1 MRKVQFA
8 FLCFIISLG
17 LYAQNQASG
26 KAVSSLKPDT
36 LVTAADLS
44 RERVFYPRLYLGGY
58 NPILNNRIELYK
70 IDKGHNIH
78 RAKPFE
84 IAAFAPEHK
93 ERVDF
98 PNRLVILSVQ
108 TGSFKLSPDIPLTFD
123 TYFTNLRSKVFRKSL
138 LNNIKTQTQTA
149 QTTSSGFI
157 KDISVLPDIAIPK
170 AVQKVIG
177 STAGR
182 LNLDGTQK
190 LTLSASNTSRKQ
202 VPIYDTSGKNVFDMK
217 METETNLRLS
227 GTIGEKIA
235 INFKYNSKQDDQIF
249 DANNVNVKYT
259 GLDDEFIKSIEGGN
273 ITLAL
278 GGSRYIS
285 YSASSQGL
293 FGITSKFKY
302 GDLDLSVIASK
313 EESQKNVQSFVGK
326 SQADSSIV
334 SSWKYSRRS
343 MYYLEDPYELYNLYE
358 SAADTTGA
366 PIGWYRNA
374 IKTNPDG
381 TWQIADA
388 NLLPAAGTV
397 ELWFDDANS
406 TNDNETTEGDTIHYV
421 GDYPQPY
428 VPKYD
433 RLVEGTDY
441 VTDYSSGIVTLLR
454 TVERNATIG
463 VRYTNRRGD
472 QVPQDNG
479 SNKLQVRVLRKK
491 YQEYSPYNPSALT
504 PSGDLINTWHY
515 QMRNI
520 YDMGRSNIKS
530 DGFELQV
537 YTQNVDLTRN
547 YNLPNEVATQNIIT
561 YNDYLRLNANN
572 SEDGVINGDDATV
585 NLTKGW
591 IIMPF
596 IEPFKALG
604 DGIIYRKENE
614 DEYSFQDSTNIFIG
628 IKGKIGRD
636 AIELSSA
643 GVLRGSVKVKVNG
656 DQQLENVDYIVD
668 YDFGRLTFLTPKGKD
683 PEAKIEV
690 EFESR
695 TLFSVAQKNLAGVRA
710 EYKPSDNLKLG
721 GTLIYRSEFVADKRP
736 RIGNENIEMLMG
748 NVDAEV
754 KVKPFFVTK
763 MLDALPLIKTSSPTE
778 LSLSGE
784 VAFTL
789 PNIYGNPDGK
799 KKEAYIDDMEA
810 IMDSYPLGVTFNNW
824 VLGSKP
830 YNTSLA
836 KGRMNWYN
844 AKDVK
849 RIDIEPDS
857 LLTEREKNEYVT
869 VLTLKATPNPVL
881 IPGAETQSWAGVM
894 KYLGNQLDFSQK
906 KYLELLVQLDHK
918 EGNLTEYPNVS
929 LHIDM
934 GDMSEDFYTEY
945 GGYGIKNTE
954 DLNSDGELTLA
965 EDIGLDGIS
974 KDNPGHDP
982 LDIAVPADGDDYS
995 GVNGTE
1001 GNRSLDTEDLDG
1013 NGDLNTLNRYISYS
1027 ISLLNPDPEVVVDSL
1042 KKNWKLIRI
1051 PLNDPRFFTIVNDMP
1066 SSAMPSLNKVS
1077 YARIWLE
1084 TNSPDPVKV
1093 RIADISLIGNKWQD
1107 NYIREFTWKT
1117 GTMPDYP
1124 TTINNHNLIVNPIIL
1139 AQTGTTYLSGIVSN
1153 QKNSH
1158 YNSPAGTWYLEDKK
1172 VSAESALSVELNNL
1186 QPGQMCL
1193 LRQRLQDQFDL
1204 RSYGKIRLWV
1214 YPEAAQN
1221 ANSHPDSVFIIFRI
1235 GADSLN
1241 YYQVRQR
1248 AKVNPYQQSLS
1259 SDRMI
1264 AENWQQLEIDLQELV
1279 AVKELHLSTAY
1290 DHADSL
1296 IYYLDNGEPDYSKGF
1311 YKRGNPSLNNIRD
1324 LNLGVFISNEY
1335 YTRPGDLEAFTGT
1348 VYFNDIRVADPYEDM
1363 GVAKRLSLN
1372 ASFADVATLNV
1383 DYEDKSENFNTTIQR
1398 GRTNTFTSTKSL
1410 NITNKYYVN
1419 KLFPASWN
1427 LDIPI
1432 SLAYVNSEGTPRFKA
1447 NSDLL
1452 RENILND
1459 SLRLVELT
1467 KRKVYSMDF
1476 GFSQKIPPKN
1486 KILLYT
1492 IKNLSVSGRVE
1503 NSENETPTARDYI
1516 LAYRGTVNYNLNIP
1530 AEKTSFKLFKNYR
1543 LGYFPHNW
1551 SNSFTFS
1558 ANEPE
1563 SWDRASNTPH
1573 LQWNRR
1579 TQTTDT
1585 RTLTSDNSLSWNIL
1599 SDLSAT
1605 ARLNMNRDLKQRD
1618 TLWVFN
1624 IGELSTYTQD
1634 LGLNYNPNY
1643 LPRVLNF
1650 TSSVASRYSDT
1661 QRKYSQ
1667 LQDGQTVDYY
1677 QHDGNTNRSIRLNL
1691 TLQNST
1697 LLSSWVQTLKA
1708 KAPAI
1713 KDEPKPE
1720 EKKEEPKPEDDK
1732 RDLKPEEGKD
1742 FSPPQPNPSD
1752 EQRKQEDEKRIRE
1765 AADKKLKELQDQLSS
1780 EELEKLEQELLAQ
1793 FDKPEEPQAEVSMP
1807 SDALTEPATADSGK
1821 AVPKPKKPR
1830 GNPVL
1835 GFLSM
1840 LSRFKNIT
1848 ASYQNGY
1855 TMNYARKIDAY
1866 PFAFQLGLPHDLVQD
1881 SLEAISNDNTFTLS
1895 SGIAISRRL
1904 DSVINYSYTNNLRES
1919 SASNQTLGW
1928 TFPDITLTLSDFETL
1943 LGIQKFITGSR
1954 LNSGF
1959 QYSYRETGNP
1969 DQITANKQETFTTG
1983 MNPVLGFTGNIL
1995 GKVSTNLS
2003 YAISRSKNVTA
2014 MVDRDIVKT
2023 TDSQSMNGNLSYSF
2037 RAGRGFTIP
2046 FTQKKIHIKNELT
2059 SSLGITYEKNYD
2071 ETQGNTVLVDRSTSR
2086 LTFSPQATYQFDTN
2100 IKGGLTSS
2108 YEMNA
2113 DKKRDDGTSI
2123 FRLGVWV
2130 EVNL

>member
-1 MRKVQFA
+1 MRKVLLFCLS
-8 FLCFIISLG
+8 LCISLA
-17 LYAQNQASG
+17 LFAQKPDAATSGADKAQAGSP
-26 KAVSSLKPDT
+26 ADSLDSSL
-36 LVTAADLS
+36 
-44 RERVFYPRLYLGGY
+44 ERAFFPRLYLGGY
-58 NPILNNRIELYK
+58 NPIINNRIELYK

-84 IAAFAPEHK
+84 ITAFAPEHK
-93 ERVDF
+93 EKVDF
-98 PNRLVILSVQ
+98 ANHRVIISIQ
-108 TGSFKLSPDIPLTFD
+108 TGEFKLSPDVTISFD
-123 TYFTNLRSKVFRKSL
+123 HYFSNLRSKVFRKSL

-149 QTTSSGFI
+149 QSTSSGFI

-170 AVQKVIG
+170 AVQKLIG

-190 LTLSASNTSRKQ
+190 LTLSVSNTSRKQ

-259 GLDDEFIKSIEGGN
+259 GVDDEFTKSIEGGN
-273 ITLAL
+273 ITLSL

-334 SSWKYSRRS
+334 SSWKYARRT
-343 MYYLEDPYELYNLYE
+343 MYFLDDPYELYELYGPAD
-358 SAADTTGA
+358 SASV
-366 PIGWYRNA
+366 PKGWVNNA
-374 IKTNPDG
+374 IKTYPDG
-381 TWQIADA
+381 TWRVKT
-388 NLLPAAGTV
+388 NRLPKSGTV
-397 ELWFDDANS
+397 EVWFDDANS
-406 TNDNETTEGDTIHYV
+406 TNDNETTEGDSVYWA
-421 GDYPQPY
+421 GGYPQTY
-428 VPKYD
+428 FPKYD
-433 RLVEGTDY
+433 RLAEGTDY
-441 VTDYSSGIVTLLR
+441 ITDYANGTIILLR
-454 TVERNATIG
+454 NIERNGTLG
-463 VRYTNRRGD
+463 VRFERQDGI
-472 QVPQDNG
+472 QVPLQTG
-479 SNKLQVRVLRKK
+479 SSRLQVRVLRKR
-491 YQEYSPYNPSALT
+491 YQEYSPYNPNELT
-504 PSGDLINTWHY
+504 PSQDLLNSWHY

-520 YDMGRSNIKS
+520 YDMGRTNIKS

-547 YNLPNEVATQNIIT
+547 YNLPNEVATQNVVT

-572 SEDGVINGDDATV
+572 SEDGIINGDDATV

-591 IIMPF
+591 IIIPF
-596 IEPFKALG
+596 IEPFLALG
-604 DGIIYRKENE
+604 DGIIYRKETE
-614 DEYSFQDSTNIFIG
+614 DEYSYQDSTDIFIG

-656 DQQLENVDYIVD
+656 TEQRENVDYIVD
-668 YDFGRLTFLTPKGKD
+668 YDFGRLTFLTPAGKD

-748 NVDAEV
+748 NVDAEL

-763 MLDALPLIKTSSPTE
+763 VIDALPLIKTSSPTE

-784 VAFTL
+784 MAFTL

-810 IMDSYPLGVTFNNW
+810 IMDSYPLGVTYSNW

-830 YNTSLA
+830 YDINLA

-857 LLTEREKNEYVT
+857 LLTDREKNEYVT
-869 VLTLKATPNPVL
+869 VLTLKATPNPVF

-918 EGNLTEYPNVS
+918 ENNATEYPNVT
-929 LHIDM
+929 LHLDL
-934 GDMSEDFYTEY
+934 GDISEDFYTEY

-954 DLNSDGELTLA
+954 DRNSDGELTIA

-974 KDNPGHDP
+974 KNDPGHDP
-982 LDIAVPADGDDYS
+982 LDIAAPPDGDDYS
-995 GVNGTE
+995 KVNGTE
-1001 GNRSLDTEDLDG
+1001 ENRILDTEDLDG
-1013 NGDLNTLNRYISYS
+1013 NGILNTLNRYLSYS
-1027 ISLLNPDPEVVVDSL
+1027 FSLLNPDPEVVVDSL

-1051 PLNDPRFFTIVNDMP
+1051 PLNDPRFYTVVNDMP
-1066 SSAMPSLNKVS
+1066 SSAMPSLQKVS

-1093 RIADISLIGNKWQD
+1093 RIADISLVGNKWQD
-1107 NYIREFTWKT
+1107 NYIRDFSWKT
-1117 GTMPDYP
+1117 GTTPDYP
-1124 TTINNHNLIVNPIIL
+1124 STVNNHNLIIKPSVL
-1139 AQTGTTYLSGIVSN
+1139 ALTGTTYLTGIVSN

-1158 YNSPAGTWYLEDKK
+1158 YNSPDGTWYMEDKK
-1172 VSAESALSVELNNL
+1172 VSAESALSVELTKL
-1186 QPGQMCL
+1186 QPGQMVL

-1204 RSYGKIRLWV
+1204 RSYGKLRFWV
-1214 YPEAAQN
+1214 YPESAP
-1221 ANSHPDSVFIIFRI
+1221 NSTTNPDSVFIIFRI

-1248 AKVNPYQQSLS
+1248 VKVNPYSQNRS
-1259 SDRMI
+1259 SDRMR

-1279 AVKELHLSTAY
+1279 AVKELNPSQAY

-1296 IYYLDNGEPDYSKGF
+1296 IYYLDNDQPDYSKGF
-1311 YKRGNPSLNNIRD
+1311 YKRGNPLLNNIRD
-1324 LNLGVFISNEY
+1324 LNLGVFIPNRY
-1335 YTRPGDLEAFTGT
+1335 YTRPADEKPFTGT
-1348 VYFNDIRVADPYEDM
+1348 VYFNDIRVADPYEDI

-1383 DYEDKSENFNTTIQR
+1383 DFEDKSENFNTNIQR
-1398 GRTNTFTSTKSL
+1398 GRTNTFTSTRSL

-1432 SLAYVNSEGTPRFKA
+1432 SLAYVNTEGTPRFKA

-1459 SLRLVELT
+1459 SLRAVEQS
-1467 KRKVYSMDF
+1467 KRVSYSADF

-1492 IKNLSVSGRVE
+1492 IKNISVSGRVE
-1503 NSENETPTARDYI
+1503 SSKNETPTARDNI
-1516 LAYRGTVNYNLNIP
+1516 LAYRGTLNYNLNLP
-1530 AEKTSFKLFKNYR
+1530 AEKTSLKLYKSYR
-1543 LGYFPHNW
+1543 MGYFPHNW

-1558 ANEPE
+1558 ANEPQ
-1563 SWDRASNTPH
+1563 SWDRATNTTY
-1573 LQWNRR
+1573 LLWNRR

-1605 ARLNMNRDLKQRD
+1605 ARLNTNRDLKQRD
-1618 TLWVFN
+1618 SLWVVN
-1624 IGELSTYTQD
+1624 IGKLTTYTQD

-1643 LPRVLNF
+1643 FPRVMNF
-1650 TSSVASRYSDT
+1650 TSSVAARYSDT

-1667 LQDGQTVDYY
+1667 LEDGQYVDYY
-1677 QHDGNTNRSIRLNL
+1677 QRDGNTNRTIRLNL

-1697 LLSSWVQTLKA
+1697 LLGSWVQSLKA
-1708 KAPAI
+1708 KTPAP
-1713 KDEPKPE
+1713 KEEPKQE
-1720 EKKEEPKPEDDK
+1720 ETKEEPKPKDGMVEPLPKED
-1732 RDLKPEEGKD
+1732 KD
-1742 FSPPQPNPSD
+1742 INPPKSEPSD
-1752 EQRKQEDEKRIRE
+1752 DIKRSDEEMKIRE
-1765 AADKKLKELQDQLSS
+1765 AANKKLMELQDQLSP
-1780 EELEKLEQELLAQ
+1780 EELEKLEQELLSQ
-1793 FDKPEEPQAEVSMP
+1793 LENFEEPKAEVQIP
-1807 SDALTEPATADSGK
+1807 SDGLKEPAVSDSGK
-1821 AVPKPKKPR
+1821 AVSKPKKPR
-1830 GNPVL
+1830 GNPVV
-1835 GFLSM
+1835 GFLSL

-1855 TMNYARKIDAY
+1855 TMNYARKNDAY
-1866 PFAFQLGLPHDLVQD
+1866 PFAFQIGLPHDLVKD
-1881 SLEAISNDNTFTLS
+1881 SLEAISDDNTLTLS

-1904 DSVINYSYTNNLRES
+1904 DSVINYSYTNNMRES
-1919 SASNQTLGW
+1919 TASNQTLGW
-1928 TFPDITLTLSDFETL
+1928 TFPDITLTLSDLESL

-2003 YAISRSKNVTA
+2003 YAISRSKNITA
-2014 MVDRDIVKT
+2014 MVDRNIIKT